1 MEAEQAIVFYKLF
14 ADIGDELGNM
24 IECFK
29 HNAQHSSEEADV
41 IRKATAIYD
50 QYIQW
55 IESE

>member
-1 MEAEQAIVFYKLF
+1 MDAESTIVFYELF
-14 ADIGDELGNM
+14 AEIGNELGNM
-24 IECFK
+24 IECFED
-29 HNAQHSSEEADV
+29 NAQHSSEEADV